1 MGVDM
6 AVLALECQHVQGG
19 RIKDDVPGRMVW
31 CLECHT
37 WRFIVGVTLY
47 TAYAAGEGEE
57 VGETPP
63 APATGDQP
71 QAWRS
76 DWATT
81 AMVERQEQDRTL
93 SSEATPAIDRQ
104 KRQAGILD
112 DAERDLEQR
121 EAIKA
126 AYYAEREAP
135 MVLTARTLAAIQ
147 EFLALKIPPSESYHI
162 PGQEVPRRGIF
173 PNSRRS
179 RKPNGWPLVL
189 EYGETRNASC
199 VLYLTTDGI
208 LRMGDGRPPTVG
220 WVGHGR
226 LELTGFNH
234 WLKGDDPVSV
244 EAAVIEG
251 LARIARSHRR

>member
-19 RIKDDVPGRMVW
+19 VKDDTTVPGRMVW

-37 WRFIVGVTLY
+37 WRFIVGVTVS
-47 TAYAAGEGEE
+47 TAYAAGEREE

-71 QAWRS
+71 QAWTS
-76 DWATT
+76 DL
-81 AMVERQEQDRTL
+81 AMT
-93 SSEATPAIDRQ
+93 
-104 KRQAGILD
+104 GILD

-126 AYYAEREAP
+126 AYYADREAP

-147 EFLALKIPPSESYHI
+147 EFLALKIPPSESYHV

-189 EYGETRNASC
+189 EYGETRSASC

-208 LRMGDGRPPTVG
+208 LRTGDGRPPTVG
-220 WVGHGR
+220 WIGHGR
-226 LELTGFNH
+226 LEFTGNNH

-244 EAAVIEG
+244 EAAVVEG
-251 LARIARSHRR
+251 LARIARSHRP